1 MHYTFND
8 ALSDFCRDIK
18 LKDTSLAS
26 YVKELK
32 NFRSYLDRIGVGE
45 EVNHITRSHIMS
57 YVNGKKTNTTKA
69 RTISILRTFFN
80 YLYFNGKTVE
90 ALMYGVKRPRAEN
103 EMEEA
108 EFLSRA
114 DQKRL
119 LMIRTSL
126 DPHLAARDR
135 AIILLCLDAGLRLME
150 VHHLTWDDVDLDA
163 KKLKLKDR
171 EVPFSGR
178 LADALQELRIYS
190 TSLYVAANQ
199 DTGKPLSPASI
210 TRIVKTV
217 GELAGIADLN
227 CNRLRQNYGI
237 EQAKKGFTIEEIGKI
252 MGISTRRAEWY
263 YQEARRTGKKK
274 ERGKNSD

>member
-1 MHYTFND
+1 M
-8 ALSDFCRDIK
+8 
-18 LKDTSLAS
+18 
-26 YVKELK
+26 
-32 NFRSYLDRIGVGE
+32 
-45 EVNHITRSHIMS
+45 
-57 YVNGKKTNTTKA
+57 
-69 RTISILRTFFN
+69 RTFFN

-103 EMEEA
+103 ETEEA

-126 DPHLAARDR
+126 DPHLAVRDR

-150 VHHLTWDDVDLDA
+150 VQHLTWDDVDLDA
-163 KKLKLKDR
+163 KKVKLKDR

-178 LADALQELRIYS
+178 LADALQELKIYS

-210 TRIVKTV
+210 TRIVKTA

-227 CNRLRQNYGI
+227 CNRLRQNHGL
-237 EQAKKGFTIEEIGKI
+237 ELAKKGIAIEEIGKL
-252 MGISTRRAEWY
+252 MGISARRAEWY
-263 YQEARRTGKKK
+263 YQEARRAGKKK
-274 ERGKNSD
+274 ERGTNSG